1 MPFKVIPFLKL
12 CEFSGVNSTFG
23 EGKHYTIS
31 CLTVFQCDF
40 QHLRMFIWS
49 QSMTHLV
56 TTPPPRGKKSNL
68 GRNPVTFAVEN
79 SAQKPRGN
87 GEIKQKA
94 RKRERETFAL
104 RRDVFSFI
112 EISIRFSI
120 HKKLQQKKMGS
131 TICCDLDQTKCSTP
145 QSTRSANSSRCSVC
159 QSPQCAANWC
169 IAATWAEISW
179 CLVIKCMLPSG
190 KLT

>member
-159 QSPQCAANWC
+159 QSPQCAAN
-169 IAATWAEISW
+169 
-179 CLVIKCMLPSG
+179 
-190 KLT
+190 